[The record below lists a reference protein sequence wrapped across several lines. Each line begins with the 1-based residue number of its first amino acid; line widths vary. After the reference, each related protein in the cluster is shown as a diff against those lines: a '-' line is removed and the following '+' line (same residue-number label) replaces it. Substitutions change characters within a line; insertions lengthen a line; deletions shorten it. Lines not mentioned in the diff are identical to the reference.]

1 MLNVTLRAGREATGG
16 EQRSRFVGDL
26 RRLPPASWDAA
37 ISRSHVQ
44 VTDLISRALGE
55 PDAIDPNEIPTIFAN
70 AKLLNVLS

>member
-1 MLNVTLRAGREATGG
+1 
-16 EQRSRFVGDL
+16 
-26 RRLPPASWDAA
+26 
-37 ISRSHVQ
+37 VQ